1 VNPEVKALLENAR
14 RSQKVAAKL
23 FKDGDVDFAA
33 SRAYYALFYTAEA
46 LLLSRDLSF
55 SSHSAVIANFGK
67 EFAKTGTLNSKFHHY
82 LMESQDR
89 RNIGDYS
96 VLAEATKEEVR
107 EMLAWA
113 KEFIKVAESYL
124 KQSFREVGDKVCY

>member
-1 VNPEVKALLENAR
+1 MNPEVTALLEKAK

-33 SRAYYALFYTAEA
+33 SRAYYSLFYTAEA

-67 EFAKTGTLNSKFHHY
+67 EFAKTGTLSSKFHHY

-96 VLAEATKEEVR
+96 VLAEVTKEEVR
-107 EMLAWA
+107 EMLVWA
-113 KEFIKVAESYL
+113 KEFIKAAENYL
-124 KQSFREVGDKVCY
+124 NQAF

>member
-1 VNPEVKALLENAR
+1 MNPEVKALLEKAK
-14 RSQKVAAKL
+14 RSQKAAAKL

-33 SRAYYALFYTAEA
+33 SRAYYSLFYTAEA
-46 LLLSRDLSF
+46 LLLSRELSF

-67 EFAKTGTLNSKFHHY
+67 EFAKTGILNPKFHHY

-96 VLAEATKEEVR
+96 VLAEVTTEQVR

-113 KEFIKVAESYL
+113 KEFVKAAENYL
-124 KQSFREVGDKVCY
+124 KQAF

>member
-1 VNPEVKALLENAR
+1 MNPEIKALLEKAK
-14 RSQKVAAKL
+14 RSQKAAAKL

-33 SRAYYALFYTAEA
+33 SRAYYSLFYTAEA
-46 LLLSRDLSF
+46 LLLTRDLSF

-67 EFAKTGTLNSKFHHY
+67 EFAKMGILNPKFHHY
-82 LMESQDR
+82 LMEAQDR

-96 VLAEATKEEVR
+96 ILAEVTAEQVR

-113 KEFIKVAESYL
+113 KEFIKAAENYL
-124 KQSFREVGDKVCY
+124 RQAF

>member
-1 VNPEVKALLENAR
+1 MKPDVKALLEKAK

-23 FKDGDVDFAA
+23 YKDGDMDFAA
-33 SRAYYALFYTAEA
+33 SRAYYSLFYTAEA
-46 LLLSRDLSF
+46 LLLSRGLSF
-55 SSHSAVIANFGK
+55 SSHSAVIANFGR
-67 EFAKTGTLNSKFHHY
+67 EFAKTGVLNHRFHHY

-96 VLAEATKEEVR
+96 ILADLTNEQVL

-113 KEFIKVAESYL
+113 KEFIKAAETYL
-124 KQSFREVGDKVCY
+124 KQVF

>member
-1 VNPEVKALLENAR
+1 VNPEIKALLEKAK
-14 RSQKVAAKL
+14 RSQKAAAKL

-33 SRAYYALFYTAEA
+33 SRAYYSLFYTAEA
-46 LLLSRDLSF
+46 LLLTRDLSF

-67 EFAKTGTLNSKFHHY
+67 EFAKMGILNPKFHHY
-82 LMESQDR
+82 LMEAQDR

-96 VLAEATKEEVR
+96 ILAEVTAEQVR

-113 KEFIKVAESYL
+113 KEFIKAAENYL
-124 KQSFREVGDKVCY
+124 RQAF

>member
-1 VNPEVKALLENAR
+1 MKSDVKALLEKAK

-23 FKDGDVDFAA
+23 YKDGDMDFAA
-33 SRAYYALFYTAEA
+33 SRAYYSLFYTAEA
-46 LLLSRDLSF
+46 LLLTRDLSF
-55 SSHSAVIANFGK
+55 SSHSAVIAAFGK
-67 EFAKTGTLNSKFHHY
+67 EFAKTGVLNSKFHHY

-96 VLAEATKEEVR
+96 ILADVTKEQVL

-113 KEFIKVAESYL
+113 KEFIKAAETYL
-124 KQSFREVGDKVCY
+124 KQVF

>member
-1 VNPEVKALLENAR
+1 MKSDVKALLEKAK

-23 FKDGDVDFAA
+23 YKDGDMDFAA
-33 SRAYYALFYTAEA
+33 SRAYYSLFYTAEA
-46 LLLSRDLSF
+46 LLLTRDMSF
-55 SSHSAVIANFGK
+55 SSHSAVIAAFGK
-67 EFAKTGTLNSKFHHY
+67 EFAKTGALHSKFHHY

-96 VLAEATKEEVR
+96 ILADVTKEQVL

-113 KEFIKVAESYL
+113 KEFIKAAETYL
-124 KQSFREVGDKVCY
+124 KQVF